1 MTLLKTSLLIAL
13 TAAAACADSIVVT
26 ESIVTSGSLDGVA
39 FTNALVTVNVSGDP
53 AFITSPFAG
62 AFQLIGV
69 GGVNVAAVGA
79 DAFTD
84 ATVAFVNQN
93 GGGFGGILDNP
104 SGLVIIDN
112 LNPGFATYALNTS
125 IGPLSGTS
133 SGNAGTAFATTRGT
147 LVLDGPF
154 NIDHPATFS
163 ATVTTPE
170 PGTLGLLGAAIG
182 LLVWKRRTVR

>member
-1 MTLLKTSLLIAL
+1 MTLLKTSLLVAL

-39 FTNALVTVNVSGDP
+39 FTNALVTVSFGGDTDL
-53 AFITSPFAG
+53 ITNPSTGRFE
-62 AFQLIGV
+62 LLGV

-79 DAFTD
+79 DLFTD
-84 ATVAFVNQN
+84 TMKAFVNQT
-93 GGGFGGILDNP
+93 GGFGGIVDNP
-104 SGLVIIDN
+104 SGFVVLDN
-112 LNPGFATYALNTS
+112 LNAAFATYALNTS

-133 SGNAGTAFATTRGT
+133 SGDPGQAFTTTRGT